1 MGLLIALI
9 IWVLFVTAGYF
20 VGKRK
25 GRVGAGRPG
34 GFGGRGRGDHH
45 GLPAPLA
52 TDSRPVSAHRA
63 PEPAPEPAPGLEPC
77 RVAEL
82 SRS

>member
-25 GRVGAGRPG
+25 GRVGAGV
-34 GFGGRGRGDHH
+34 
-45 GLPAPLA
+45 ALA
-52 TDSRPVSAHRA
+52 ALV
-63 PEPAPEPAPGLEPC
+63 G
-77 RVAEL
+77 VAG
-82 SRS
+82 